1 MRRKIELY
9 IAGALADLSDQGLV
23 LFNYAMT
30 DLTKPTAVKNSYSKT
45 VTLPGTPA
53 NDAIFS
59 HAYRVDR
66 AWEAEQFNPL
76 TRTPFDIYDERG
88 EILQSGYLKLD
99 KVTRKGRTHTYTVS
113 LYGGFGAFI
122 YALMYDEEGNKRTLA
137 DLSYL
142 TGASDELDFNITKA
156 NVQAAWNRLGTTPQ
170 TYDSKWDVINFAP
183 AYNGIPDGDFS
194 PDKGVANPT
203 EMGVPSSYTEDG
215 VTYSANNGCILVN
228 LAQPH
233 DEWAVKDLRCYLQR
247 PVLSMRAFMV
257 AVQTWA
263 SANGYT
269 LDYSDIPA
277 TLLRHVWKTLP
288 MLPSIG
294 SFRQESGSLA
304 ATYTYGTTTSGDRIT
319 GYASFSG
326 VTAAMNVT
334 AKLNSCALIFRIG
347 SSQGNPVYTKLRYRI
362 AAQDAIAYDYHTVIF
377 VQLLGY
383 NGNTL
388 LASSPVQCLADSE
401 VVEKWGT
408 PQGVAERCGFSPFS
422 GTAFESAVRTL
433 EVFFLASDEEGY
445 EYYSYING
453 MEVRGGTINRLRLA
467 VKCYTIIGRYN
478 WTSYGGQITYHN
490 YTFSG
495 ATETGM
501 KPQLYKATE
510 GYGTNP
516 GSIQFSTTGADWME
530 PSASASY
537 QTSSGLR
544 SGAIIEKSKLLASKY
559 TPADYLLSLGK
570 HFGWVFRYEEKDK
583 KLTILRRNT
592 FYTGGR
598 SAGIIDL
605 TDRIDRGKDIEV
617 QPLNAGARIYEFAPE
632 IADGHFAKEYADIYG
647 FGYGI
652 QRVNTGYEFDG
663 KAVDLLDGYVFRS
676 AASIMENGPY
686 WCYLGESGS
695 VRPSVFIDVGNTYTL
710 WAADGS
716 NVQRPIPLL
725 PSTTAVNY
733 YNTDYHGYDA
743 DYCFKLDLHEAD
755 GKGVD
760 GDDVLLR
767 YCFKQNY
774 PGGFHLT
781 DDSAEM
787 LAFNGGKPC
796 WHLDGGSAYSLTI
809 PQFSRYL
816 VEDGSVTES
825 LDFGTPKEF
834 QAPRLSFDEDSPA
847 YARYWREYLRDLL
860 NKDTK
865 VMKCR
870 VHLDGLPVGYD
881 LLRRFFWY
889 EGAYWVLNKISN
901 YSLTTW
907 DPTECEFVQVRDI
920 SNYTSGQIW

>member
-99 KVTRKGRTHTYTVS
+99 KVTRKGRTHSYTVS

-194 PDKGVANPT
+194 ADKGVAYYY
-203 EMGVPSSYTEDG
+203 EMGVAETYTEDG
-215 VTYSANNGCILVN
+215 VTYSANNSRILVN
-228 LAQPH
+228 LARSY

-263 SANGYT
+263 TANGYT
-269 LDYSDIPA
+269 LDYSDIPG
-277 TLLRHVWKTLP
+277 TLLRNVWKTLP

-294 SFRQESGSLA
+294 SFASESGSLSVS
-304 ATYTYGTTTSGDRIT
+304 YSYGTTTSGDRLS
-319 GYASFSG
+319 GYASLSA
-326 VTAAMNVT
+326 VTAAMQVT
-334 AKLNSCALIFRIG
+334 AKLNSCALIFRVG
-347 SSQGNPVYTKLRYRI
+347 SSQGNPVYTKHRMRV
-362 AAQDAIAYDYHTVIF
+362 AAQTNQAMDYHTVVF

-388 LASSPVQCLADSE
+388 LAASPVQCLADSE
-401 VVEKWGT
+401 VKEKWST

-422 GTAFESAVRTL
+422 GTEYESAIRSFETP
-433 EVFFLASDEEGY
+433 FLASDGEGFM
-445 EYYSYING
+445 YYSYING
-453 MEVRGGTINRLRLA
+453 MEVSGGAINRVRLA
-467 VKCYTIIGRYN
+467 VKCYTILGRYN
-478 WTSYGGQITYHN
+478 WRNYYGQISYYN
-490 YTFSG
+490 YTFIS

-501 KPQLYKATE
+501 KPTLYESTE
-510 GYGTNP
+510 YYGTTP
-516 GSIQFSTTGADWME
+516 QSFATTGTDWMSAPSVSATYTTTGA
-530 PSASASY
+530 
-537 QTSSGLR
+537 LR
-544 SGAIIEKSKLLASKY
+544 SGALIEKRKLLASKH
-559 TPADYLLSLGK
+559 TPADYLLSLAK
-570 HFGWVFRYEEKDK
+570 QFGWVFKYEEKEK

-592 FYTGGR
+592 FYSGGY
-598 SAGIIDL
+598 SSGIIDL
-605 TDRIDRGKDIEV
+605 SARVDRGKDIEV
-617 QPLNAGARIYEFAPE
+617 TPLYAGSRIYEFAPE
-632 IADGHFAKEYADIYG
+632 MAEGHFAKEYADLYG

-652 QRVNTGYEFDG
+652 QRVNTGYEFDS
-663 KAVDLLDGYVFRS
+663 KAEDLLDGFVFRG
-676 AASIMENGPY
+676 AASVMENGPY
-686 WCYLGESGS
+686 WCYLGETGS
-695 VRPSVFIDVGNTYTL
+695 VRPSVFVDVGHTYTL
-710 WAADGS
+710 WAADGT
-716 NVQRPIPLL
+716 NIERPIPLL
-725 PSTTAVNY
+725 PIGHAVTY
-733 YNTDYHGYDA
+733 YNTVFTGYDA
-743 DYCFKLDLHEAD
+743 DYCFKLDLHDAE

-760 GDDVLLR
+760 GEDILVF
-767 YCFKQNY
+767 YNFKQNY
-774 PGGFHLT
+774 AGGFHLT
-781 DDSAEM
+781 DDTAEM
-787 LAFNGGKPC
+787 LSFNGGKPC
-796 WHLDGGSAYSLTI
+796 WHLDGGSAYSLSI

-816 VEDGSVTES
+816 IDTGGAMYS
-825 LDFGTPKEF
+825 LDFGTPKEVY
-834 QAPRLSFDEDSPA
+834 APALRFDDESSL
-847 YARYWREYLRDLL
+847 YVRYWQAYLRDLL
-860 NKDTK
+860 HRDTK
-865 VMKCR
+865 VLKCR
-870 VHLDGLPVGYD
+870 VHLDGLQVGHD

-907 DPTECEFVQVRDI
+907 DPTECEFVQVRSI
-920 SNYTSGQIW
+920 GNYIEGQIW